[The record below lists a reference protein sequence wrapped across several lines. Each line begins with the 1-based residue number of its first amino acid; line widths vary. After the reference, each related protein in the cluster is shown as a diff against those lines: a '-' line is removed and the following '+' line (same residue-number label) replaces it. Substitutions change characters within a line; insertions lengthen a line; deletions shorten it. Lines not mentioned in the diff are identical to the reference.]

1 MEYFEINK
9 ACLQQKYKLLLEYL
23 QQEEKPAGGGQ
34 QKELPE
40 DGISF
45 GVSEVEGK
53 QVLYAVKQEA
63 EQLVQ
68 LDSLYES
75 GALMELWIG
84 GQKKIG
90 SYQMKYIFCGF
101 GNGMYIKEILKH
113 ADSTARILVYEP
125 SVRLFS
131 FVLHSFDVS
140 ELLADERVTV
150 IAGQYFERSF
160 EDELY
165 RMVTYSDLENLVY
178 QAYPNY
184 EKLFSAQV
192 KETDHIIQVMYSS
205 IRATQNVLDRYGE
218 FYTRNGLKNIKHFL
232 GGKSV
237 NDFYIKMEK
246 DIPVIIVASGPSLDK
261 NIDVLK
267 EAKGKCLLVGLD
279 SSLKALM
286 KHDIMPDIFVS
297 VDAKKHRNHFQDE
310 RIDSIPVICELGSST
325 FLLDKIQNHKF
336 FINDMN
342 PYINHFFAIR
352 EVLFPVFTT
361 GGSVAN
367 TACAIFSSMGF
378 QTIVMVGQDLAYTDN
393 RTHSVS
399 TLRGEWE
406 MDAGEL
412 DGIMVEGYYGG
423 KIKTS
428 YEFQLYLKWFEEEII
443 KNPDVKFIN
452 ATEGGAMIHGAENM
466 SMQEVVEKYCVKEID
481 IGQKLDGMNEFL
493 TPQLKKEFAEYI
505 LQIVPKLRELRH
517 IAEKAAR
524 NYSKMKEMVYRD
536 QYRSKAWRKMF
547 EEAKQI
553 GNRLEKEDVMIY
565 VQNLI
570 QNETTRIMEH
580 INEVKEDEREEL
592 ITACDMGETYLRKIM
607 DGIERVCRVDWTK
620 EAIEASMGV
629 LEEKEVL

>member
-1 MEYFEINK
+1 MEYFEENK

-23 QQEEKPAGGGQ
+23 QQEENPAEDGL

-63 EQLVQ
+63 GAEQLVQ
-68 LDSLYES
+68 LDSLYDS
-75 GALMELWIG
+75 NALTELWAG
-84 GQKKIG
+84 GQKKID

-113 ADSTARILVYEP
+113 ADATARILVYEP
-125 SVRLFS
+125 SVSLFS

-192 KETDHIIQVMYSS
+192 KETDHIIQIMYSS
-205 IRATQNVLDRYGE
+205 IRATQNVLDRYGVY
-218 FYTRNGLKNIKHFL
+218 YTRNGLRNIRHFFN
-232 GGKSV
+232 GKSL
-237 NDFYIKMEK
+237 NDFYLKMEK
-246 DIPVIIVASGPSLDK
+246 EIPVIIVASGPSLDK

-286 KHDIMPDIFVS
+286 KHNVIPDIFVS
-297 VDAKKHRNHFQDE
+297 VDAKKHINHFKDE
-310 RIDSIPVICELGSST
+310 RIDSIPIICELSSN
-325 FLLDKIQNHKF
+325 FQVLDKIKAHKF

-342 PYINHFFAIR
+342 PYINHFFSKR
-352 EVLFPVFTT
+352 KLLFPVFTT

-378 QTIVMVGQDLAYTDN
+378 QTIIMAGQDLAYTDN
-393 RTHSVS
+393 RTHSAS
-399 TLRGEWE
+399 TLRGEWA
-406 MDAGEL
+406 MDVGEL
-412 DGIMVEGYYGG
+412 EGILVEGYYGG
-423 KIKTS
+423 KVKTS

-466 SMQEVVEKYCVKEID
+466 ALQEVVDQYCVKEIN

-505 LQIVPKLRELRH
+505 LQILPKLRELRH

-553 GNRLEKEDVMIY
+553 GNRLETEDVMFY

-570 QNETTRIMEH
+570 QNETTQIMEH
-580 INEVKEDEREEL
+580 INEIKTDEREEI

-607 DGIERVCRVDWTK
+607 DGIDRACDIYWMK
-620 EAIEASMGV
+620 EAREAA
-629 LEEKEVL
+629 EKVME

>member
-1 MEYFEINK
+1 MECFEKNK

-23 QQEEKPAGGGQ
+23 QQEENPAGDGLQ
-34 QKELPE
+34 RELPE

-63 EQLVQ
+63 GAEQLVQ
-68 LDSLYES
+68 LDSLYDS
-75 GALMELWIG
+75 NVLTELWAG

-90 SYQMKYIFCGF
+90 SYQMKYLFCGF

-113 ADSTARILVYEP
+113 ADATARILVYEP
-125 SVRLFS
+125 SARLLS

-184 EKLFSAQV
+184 ERLFPAQV

-205 IRATQNVLDRYGE
+205 IRATQNVLDRYGVY
-218 FYTRNGLKNIKHFL
+218 YTRNGLRNIRHFFN
-232 GGKSV
+232 GKSV
-237 NDFYIKMEK
+237 NDFYLKMEK

-279 SSLKALM
+279 SSLKALI
-286 KHDIMPDIFVS
+286 KHNVIPDIFVS
-297 VDAKKHRNHFQDE
+297 VDAKKHINHFKDE
-310 RIDSIPVICELGSST
+310 RIDNIPIICELSSNSQV
-325 FLLDKIQNHKF
+325 LDKIKAHKF

-342 PYINHFFAIR
+342 PYINHFFSKR
-352 EVLFPVFTT
+352 ELLFPVFTT

-367 TACAIFSSMGF
+367 TASAIFSSMGF
-378 QTIVMVGQDLAYTDN
+378 QTIIMAGQDLAYTDN
-393 RTHSVS
+393 RTHSAS
-399 TLRGEWE
+399 TLRGEWNL
-406 MDAGEL
+406 DAGEL
-412 DGIMVEGYYGG
+412 DGIIVEGYYGG
-423 KIKTS
+423 KVKTS

-466 SMQEVVEKYCVKEID
+466 PLQEVVDQYCVKEIN
-481 IGQKLDGMNEFL
+481 IGQKLDGINEFL

-547 EEAKQI
+547 EEAKQL
-553 GNRLEKEDVMIY
+553 GNRLETEDAMFY

-570 QNETTRIMEH
+570 QNETTQIMEH
-580 INEVKEDEREEL
+580 VNEIKTDEREEI

-607 DGIERVCRVDWTK
+607 DGIDRACDIDWMK
-620 EAIEASMGV
+620 EAREAA
-629 LEEKEVL
+629 EKVME